1 MKPKLDELT
10 KILGRHVG
18 RYEDLAEL
26 LNQEQTALIEI
37 DMDRLQEIAK
47 AKEAVV
53 LEIKRSLPELTRCI
67 KEAAAALNL
76 PAEPLPTLAELSR
89 AAPQP
94 WFTSLNQASAALAR
108 LKRNT
113 ARHNEANHSFVQEAL
128 ELVTS
133 SIAILTGA
141 AAIHQENYRPDGQQ
155 VPASTFGPT
164 KLSREV

>member
-1 MKPKLDELT
+1 KLNELT
-10 KILGRHVG
+10 KILDRHVG
-18 RYEDLAEL
+18 RYEGLAEL
-26 LNQEQTALIEI
+26 LNQEQAALIEI
-37 DMDRLQEIAK
+37 DLDRLQEVAK
-47 AKEAVV
+47 AKETVV
-53 LEIKRSLPELTRCI
+53 LEIKRSLPGLTKCI

-76 PAEPLPTLAELSR
+76 PAEPLPTLADLSK
-89 AAPQP
+89 ASPQP
-94 WFTSLNQASAALAR
+94 WFTSLNQTGAALAR

-141 AAIHQENYRPDGQQ
+141 AAVHQENYRPDGQQ
-155 VPASTFGPT
+155 APASTFGPT